1 MIFRILFPVTSIPF
15 LVTLFCSMMLSAP
28 AQTGAQEL
36 PSGQGESEAVQFD
49 DLFSEPGSDRVVEDS
64 GIDHLQAFEE
74 TATTRVSGSYSGVFS
89 VAAGWKEWPLLEN
102 PQIGFATSTG
112 FLGTAGISVDARP
125 DRAFHLVTDLSL
137 IYDPRSNGVYTW
149 DFSKL
154 VIADLYVDYNLADL
168 AFLRFGQ
175 FPWTSGQGRLFMPG
189 NLTSDAET
197 GFTLRVSFPTLL
209 SGVTV
214 AALAQSDLFGNSVVP
229 AWRELG
235 FVAGLDQIIGPV
247 RIGFTGRYAAAEGGS
262 CLMSVKG
269 PLFGTDLFFDGL
281 VTDTAMGVVGFKA
294 LGGFFRE
301 WKNVQAYG
309 EYTMEM
315 KASPSVEWYPGSLG
329 VVLLSRE
336 FLNTPF
342 KAGLQWLHS
351 VTDGSGCVTLGA
363 SWVPASHVSAKLAF
377 PMSYGVSGSS
387 YVSSSLNLDP
397 LKRRLALVLMVT
409 VEGSI

>member
-1 MIFRILFPVTSIPF
+1 MTFRAHFPATSLPSFIA
-15 LVTLFCSMMLSAP
+15 LLCSMMLSAP
-28 AQTGAQEL
+28 AQSGAQDL
-36 PSGQGESEAVQFD
+36 SSGQGETEVVQFD

-89 VAAGWKEWPLLEN
+89 AAAGWKEWPLLEN
-102 PQIGFATSTG
+102 PRTGLTTSAG
-112 FLGTAGISVDARP
+112 FLGTAGISLDARP

-137 IYDPRSNGVYTW
+137 IYDPRSDGVYTW
-149 DFSKL
+149 NFAK
-154 VIADLYVDYNLADL
+154 VIVTDLYVDYNLADL

-175 FPWTSGQGRLFMPG
+175 FLWTSGQGRLFMPG

-214 AALAQSDLFGNSVVP
+214 AALAQSDLFEDSEAP

-235 FVAGLDQIIGPV
+235 VVAGLDQIIGPV
-247 RIGFTGRYAAAEGGS
+247 RIGFTGRYSVAEGGS

-269 PLFGTDLFFDGL
+269 PLYGTDLFFDGV
-281 VTDTAMGVVGFKA
+281 VTDNATGTIGFKA

-309 EYTMEM
+309 EYSMEM
-315 KASPSVEWYPGSLG
+315 RASPTVAWYPGSLG
-329 VVLLSRE
+329 LVLVSRE
-336 FLNTPF
+336 FMNTPF

-351 VTDGSGCVTLGA
+351 VTDGSGCLTLGA
-363 SWVPASHVSAKLAF
+363 SWVLASHVSAKLAL
-377 PMSYGVSGSS
+377 PISYGVSGSS